1 MTRLLSLAVLLA
13 AALGLGALVWL
24 RTRRRLGPDAD
35 WVEVVRALALPPL
48 DPVIERTVGGVGSVY
63 RIDES
68 EIVTQLKAP
77 ERFEAQLWRAG
88 YRRNL
93 VSATKRAPDG
103 TPQVSA
109 WVLRDPGVV
118 GARHQVDVMIFAD
131 GRVAAHHEPSS
142 GLWWAL
148 RDWTV
153 LRDHYRGE
161 GYDPAAGERILRAT
175 VLDS

>member
-13 AALGLGALVWL
+13 AALGLGATLWA
-24 RTRRRLGPDAD
+24 RTRHRLGPDAD
-35 WVEVVRALALPPL
+35 WIEVVRRICLPPL
-48 DPVIERTVGGVGSVY
+48 DPVIERAVGGVGGVY
-63 RIDES
+63 RIDEA

-77 ERFEAQLWRAG
+77 ERFEQRLWAAG

-109 WVLRDPGVV
+109 WVLRDPDVV
-118 GARHQVDVMIFAD
+118 GRRHQVDVMIFAD

-142 GLWWAL
+142 GLWWLL

-161 GYDPAAGERILRAT
+161 GYDPDRGAVILRAT